1 MLTDGGVLTRI
12 EGEGMPE
19 AWKDVFGLSEDR
31 GLKP

>member
-19 AWKDVFGLSEDR
+19 AWKDVFGI
-31 GLKP
+31 GQK